1 MPKQRVIGNN
11 MKITASQLKTIIKE
25 ELANVAGQ
33 GMSSPHGSGYE
44 MAEEEE
50 KNSLSTQIHEV
61 IIDILRQEG
70 GAAGYDPIKEAVV
83 KAVGMEKAFD
93 EMLKMV
99 ILSHQD
105 VSQHE
110 DGDYIETSGLS

>member
-1 MPKQRVIGNN
+1 

-25 ELANVAGQ
+25 ELANMAGQ

-44 MAEEEE
+44 MVEE
-50 KNSLSTQIHEV
+50 KQEPTLSDQINEV
-61 IIDILRQEG
+61 IIDVLRQEG
-70 GAAGYDPIKEAVV
+70 GAAGYDPIKDAVV
-83 KAVGMEKAFD
+83 KSAGMEKAFD

-99 ILSHQD
+99 IVAHAD

-110 DGDYIETSGLS
+110 DGDYIETSGLK

>member
-1 MPKQRVIGNN
+1 
-11 MKITASQLKTIIKE
+11 MKITKQRIVEIIKE
-25 ELANVAGQ
+25 ELANMAGQ

-44 MAEEEE
+44 MAEQKQEPT
-50 KNSLSTQIHEV
+50 LSDQINEV
-61 IIDILRQEG
+61 IIDVLRQEG
-70 GAAGYDPIKEAVV
+70 GAAGYDPIKDAVV
-83 KAVGMEKAFD
+83 KSAGMEKAFD

-110 DGDYIETSGLS
+110 DGDYIETSGLR

>member
-1 MPKQRVIGNN
+1 

-50 KNSLSTQIHEV
+50 KEPTLSDADPRSDHRHTSPGGRSSR
-61 IIDILRQEG
+61 LRS
-70 GAAGYDPIKEAVV
+70 Y
-83 KAVGMEKAFD
+83 
-93 EMLKMV
+93 
-99 ILSHQD
+99 
-105 VSQHE
+105 
-110 DGDYIETSGLS
+110 

>member
-1 MPKQRVIGNN
+1 
-11 MKITASQLKTIIKE
+11 MKITANQLKTIIKE
-25 ELANVAGQ
+25 ELANMAGQ

-44 MAEEEE
+44 MAEQKKEPT
-50 KNSLSTQIHEV
+50 LSDEINEV
-61 IIDILRQEG
+61 IIDVLRKEG
-70 GAAGYDPIKEAVV
+70 GAAGYDPIKDAVV

-99 ILSHQD
+99 IVAHSD

-110 DGDYIETSGLS
+110 DGDYIETSGLR